1 MNDPHESLSDELL
14 DELLAPLRAAPV
26 PGNVCKANREA
37 VQQALERRVQPHWW
51 RRTVAVPLPFAVAA
65 MLMMA
70 FTVAALLWPGERTQ
84 TVDGERTRPTQ
95 AAVLDGDAAEVV
107 DRVHQLR
114 PTWSVTRSYIQ
125 SLESL
130 ANVRVSLDSLTQ
142 EKSDES

>member
-26 PGNVCKANREA
+26 PGNVCIANREA

-70 FTVAALLWPGERTQ
+70 FTVAALLWPGERTHL
-84 TVDGERTRPTQ
+84 VGGELTRPTK
-95 AAVLDGDAAEVV
+95 AAVLEGNPAERV
-107 DRVHQLR
+107 DRDHQVT
-114 PTWSVTRSYIQ
+114 TWSITRSYIQ

-130 ANVRVSLDSLTQ
+130 ANVRVSSDSLTQ
-142 EKSDES
+142 EKRDES